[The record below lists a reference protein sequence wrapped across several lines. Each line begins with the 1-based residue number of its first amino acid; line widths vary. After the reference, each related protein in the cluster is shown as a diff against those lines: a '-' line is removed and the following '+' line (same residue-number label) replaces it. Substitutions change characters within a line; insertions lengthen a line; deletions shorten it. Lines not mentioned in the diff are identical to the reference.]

1 MDKIFKF
8 TKLEQIV
15 VQFIML
21 TWTIIVILPFGTA
34 LLNSF
39 KKSVGPVLRDPFGW
53 PDPFVFSN
61 YLKAWQGAL
70 FGDYFVN
77 SAIISLS
84 CVVIVFFAA
93 STTSFVLAR
102 MPFKGSKFVFFCF
115 LLGIMIPIRR
125 ALGPLFVIVRELNLL
140 DSLLGIILVQSAS
153 MMPVSVFILTSFLK
167 QVSPELEEAAKMDGA
182 SSFRIYWSVILPLV
196 KPALATIGLLTFV
209 QSWNEYFLPLIFLQS
224 PENYPLTIGITSF
237 RTQFA
242 VQWHM
247 MFAGLMIMMVPTIIA
262 FLLASKQF
270 IHGLTQ
276 GGVKE

>member
-1 MDKIFKF
+1 MEKIFKF
-8 TKLEQIV
+8 SKTEQLV
-15 VQFIML
+15 VQFVML
-21 TWTIIVILPFGTA
+21 AWTLVVLLPFGTA
-34 LLNSF
+34 VINSF

-61 YLKAWQGAL
+61 YLKAWEGAN
-70 FGDYFVN
+70 FSAYFAN

-84 CVVIVFFAA
+84 SVVIVFFAA
-93 STTSFVLAR
+93 SSTSFVLAR
-102 MPFKGSKFVFFCF
+102 MPFKGSKVVFFCF
-115 LLGIMIPIRR
+115 LLGIMIPIRL
-125 ALGPLFVIVRELNLL
+125 ALGPLFVIVRELGLL

-153 MMPVSVFILTSFLK
+153 MMPMSVFILTSFLK
-167 QVSPELEEAAKMDGA
+167 NISPELEEAAKIDGA
-182 SSFRIYWSVILPLV
+182 TPFRIYWSVVLPLV

-209 QSWNEYFLPLIFLQS
+209 MAWNEYFLPLIFLQS
-224 PENYPLTIGITSF
+224 PENYPLTIGITAF

-247 MFAGLMIMMVPTIIA
+247 MFAGLLIMMVPTIVA